1 MKLSIN
7 NGLGIRQQLKSASS
21 EDDLNG
27 KVKELVAAQKSGKLA
42 DVPSRTQARWD
53 RVIERKRK
61 ELSK

>member
-27 KVKELVAAQKSGKLA
+27 KVKELVAAQESGKLA

-53 RVIERKRK
+53 RVIARKRK
-61 ELSK
+61 ELAK

>member
-27 KVKELVAAQKSGKLA
+27 KVKELVAAQESGKLV
-42 DVPSRTQARWD
+42 DVPSKTRARWD
-53 RVIERKRK
+53 RVIARKRK

>member
-27 KVKELVAAQKSGKLA
+27 KVKELVAAQESGKLA
-42 DVPSRTQARWD
+42 NVPSRTQARWD
-53 RVIERKRK
+53 RVIARKRK